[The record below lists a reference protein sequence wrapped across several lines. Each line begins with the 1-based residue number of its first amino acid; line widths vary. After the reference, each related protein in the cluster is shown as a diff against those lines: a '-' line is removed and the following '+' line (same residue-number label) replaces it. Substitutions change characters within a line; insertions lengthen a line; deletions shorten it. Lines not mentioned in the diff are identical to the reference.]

1 MVFGS
6 ATLVLNNATNVPTD
20 VVNRARKTLEF
31 IEVYVLLTTILIAFL
46 VVFGSWR
53 RHSHSSKLKYL
64 IFIAYVLSTYL
75 ISYTMGQMGSAIFR
89 DELFAVW
96 ATFLLIFLGSADCIS
111 AYSLE
116 DNENR
121 KRYNLEL
128 LIQYFWLGWL
138 IGMYS
143 LGTKFSVP
151 LCILYVLSL
160 FRTAAKS
167 KALELASKSY
177 GLVRSA
183 KLIADYMNHEHELS
197 STLDAENMTGYKY
210 LVKYDEKV
218 EVMKPLYQKELLN
231 PNEAVTIEEIWQCTG
246 RLLSSNVDPKGRLKD
261 ICLSYALFRLLCR
274 RFADYS
280 CSESSHEKTWDFVQN
295 GLLSTSDDNYER
307 AFRVIEVEL
316 AFLYDFFYTKYPVF
330 FVNGLPILRT
340 FEFIVVIV
348 VCCVVVAVLAHYNA
362 SNVDLNLMTPNGHD
376 VDVLLTGIVIVAILC
391 MDVVQIFFINISN
404 WAKVQ
409 WICYYVKNLSWH
421 NNIFIEKFLQLVCHM
436 KWLKP
441 WERKLSQYSLLQSF
455 NHNPNKLFY
464 NSWTSP
470 YIDMERKGQKQSAPI
485 TLPEQVRKAIIESL
499 MKNGRQLTNGIA
511 SLQRNGVID
520 LSWACRLETQTHV
533 IMVWHIATSVCE
545 LNLSL
550 QVIPTKEQAKTRRGS
565 HEFIVATKLSKY
577 CAYLVA
583 FAPRFLPDH
592 AYTTEFIF
600 DQVVGEARND
610 LSKCNSERSVCEMIL
625 RTFGNEDPAENTIFK
640 RGAVLA
646 NHLLTRIENN
656 GQRWKILAEFWA
668 DMMLF
673 ITPSNDTTAHA
684 EHLAKGGEF
693 VTHLWALLSHA
704 GILKRDSAREDV

>member
-6 ATLVLNNATNVPTD
+6 PTFVLNNATNVPTD
-20 VVNRARKTLEF
+20 VVDRARKMLEL

-53 RHSHSSKLKYL
+53 RRSHSSKLKYL

-89 DELFAVW
+89 NELFA
-96 ATFLLIFLGSADCIS
+96 
-111 AYSLE
+111 
-116 DNENR
+116 
-121 KRYNLEL
+121 RYNLEL
-128 LIQYFWLGWL
+128 LIQYFWQGWL
-138 IGMYS
+138 IGKYS

-183 KLIADYMNHEHELS
+183 KLIADYMDGDNELS
-197 STLDAENMTGYKY
+197 GALDAKNMIGYKY
-210 LVKYDEKV
+210 LVKYGGKVKV
-218 EVMKPLYQKELLN
+218 EKPLYQKKLQN
-231 PNEAVTIEEIWQCTG
+231 PNEAVTIEEIWQCRG

-274 RFADYS
+274 RFAGYS
-280 CSESSHEKTWDFVQN
+280 CFESSQEKTWDFVQN
-295 GLLSTSDDNYER
+295 GLLSTSDNQYER

-340 FEFIVVIV
+340 FEFIVVIFG
-348 VCCVVVAVLAHYNA
+348 CWVVVAVLAHYNA

-376 VDVLLTGIVIVAILC
+376 VDVLLTGIVIVVILF
-391 MDVVQIFFINISN
+391 MDVVQIFFINISD

-421 NNIFIEKFLQLVCHM
+421 DNIYIEKFLQLVCHM

-441 WERKLSQYSLLQSF
+441 WDRKLSQYSLLQSF
-455 NHNPNKLFY
+455 DHNPNKLFY

-470 YIDMERKGQKQSAPI
+470 YIDMERKCQKQSAPI
-485 TLPEQVRKAIIESL
+485 TLPEQVREAIIKSL

-511 SLQRNGVID
+511 SLQVHN
-520 LSWACRLETQTHV
+520 LSWACSLETRTHV

-550 QVIPTKEQAKTRRGS
+550 QVILIGDQAERRRRS
-565 HEFIVATKLSKY
+565 HEFIVATKLSKC
-577 CAYLVA
+577 CAYLMA
-583 FAPRFLPDH
+583 FAPRFLPNH

-600 DQVVGEARND
+600 DQVVDEAKNI
-610 LSKCNSERSVCEMIL
+610 SKI
-625 RTFGNEDPAENTIFK
+625 A
-640 RGAVLA
+640 
-646 NHLLTRIENN
+646 TRRE
-656 GQRWKILAEFWA
+656 A

-673 ITPSNDTTAHA
+673 VTPSNDTTVHA